1 MIDDLPS
8 LAAQRVARR
17 GWKKANRRVDV
28 ILTADVPGLG
38 ERDEIARVRP
48 GRARNHLVPERLA
61 TYVSEEKVARARERL
76 LAREGAREATEGEGE
91 AEAQSAREEAA
102 REKVRETRRRD
113 AKDGKD
119 SWGFM
124 DDATMLNRGDDW
136 NFLRTRVSEDS
147 SLGSG
152 VYTTFP
158 LAV

>member
-1 MIDDLPS
+1 MLLRRCARSLIDDLPS

-119 SWGFM
+119 S
-124 DDATMLNRGDDW
+124 
-136 NFLRTRVSEDS
+136 
-147 SLGSG
+147 
-152 VYTTFP
+152 
-158 LAV
+158 